1 MSKQIFKKDVPRS
14 LLFILLEKISL
25 KTDKYYVIDI
35 NAFRKFQF
43 HELDKPFI
51 QTMLTYYH
59 LSKQFY
65 VTRKMT
71 YNSFINVVRH
81 ICKNTNIMYTSQIRY
96 NESEYNINY
105 HIYYEIPS
113 LAKERVR
120 SFIVGFPL
128 RSLEILDNESRVCSD
143 PPCGST
149 QTTPSG
155 DLNTLSDVKNE
166 KK

>member
-14 LLFILLEKISL
+14 LLFILLEQISL

-35 NAFRKFQF
+35 NAFRKFLF

-120 SFIVGFPL
+120 SSGDLSSITNDVFV
-128 RSLEILDNESRVCSD
+128 SESTKSILGNESRKRFESQSD
-143 PPCGST
+143 SVRF
-149 QTTPSG
+149 TPKS
-155 DLNTLSDVKNE
+155 E

>member
-1 MSKQIFKKDVPRS
+1 MSKQIFKHDVPRS
-14 LLFILLEKISL
+14 LLFNLLEKISL

-35 NAFRKFQF
+35 NAFRKFLF
-43 HELDKPFI
+43 HKLDKPFI
-51 QTMLTYYH
+51 QTMLNYYH

-81 ICKNTNIMYTSQIRY
+81 ICKNINIMYTSQIRY
-96 NESEYNINY
+96 NESEYNIVY

-113 LAKERVR
+113 LAKERIR
-120 SFIVGFPL
+120 S
-128 RSLEILDNESRVCSD
+128 
-143 PPCGST
+143 
-149 QTTPSG
+149 SG
-155 DLNTLSDVKNE
+155 DLSLMSDVKSE

>member
-120 SFIVGFPL
+120 SSGDLSSITNEVFNTGFPQ
-128 RSLEILDNESRVCSD
+128 EILDVESRKRFESRSD
-143 PPCGST
+143 SVRF
-149 QTTPSG
+149 TPKS
-155 DLNTLSDVKNE
+155 E

>member
-1 MSKQIFKKDVPRS
+1 MKNKNSISFFSLNNITYCLLFITMSKQIFKKDVPRS

-35 NAFRKFQF
+35 NAFRKFLF

-51 QTMLTYYH
+51 HTMLTYYH

-120 SFIVGFPL
+120 LP
-128 RSLEILDNESRVCSD
+128 
-143 PPCGST
+143 
-149 QTTPSG
+149 G
-155 DLNTLSDVKNE
+155 DLSSTTNEVKNE
-166 KK
+166 KNK